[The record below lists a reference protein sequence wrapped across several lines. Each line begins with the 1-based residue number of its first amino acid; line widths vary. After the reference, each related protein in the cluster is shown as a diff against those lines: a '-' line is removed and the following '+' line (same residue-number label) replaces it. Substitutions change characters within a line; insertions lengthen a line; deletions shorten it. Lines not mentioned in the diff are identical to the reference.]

1 MTTRQAQHD
10 AKSRAKKIADG
21 GMRLPGGVLGAKPA
35 AALRRLLAGGYGPTI
50 TGVIAQALIDAD
62 ADFDHLA
69 EPGKKI
75 SPVR

>member
-21 GMRLPGGVLGAKPA
+21 GMRLPGGVLGKKPSD
-35 AALRRLLAGGYGPTI
+35 ALRRLLAGGYGHTI
-50 TGVIAQALIDAD
+50 TGVIAEALIDAD

-69 EPGKKI
+69 EPGKTV
-75 SPVR
+75 SPSR